1 MKLHPGP
8 SVHECARGH
17 CFGDPAEKEEE
28 KKHQGSA
35 YTPRRCPPYGD
46 SVVSISVPADADAD
60 PCAQYAM
67 VTGII
72 SVLVYFLSQGTSS
85 T

>member
-1 MKLHPGP
+1 MNALEATVSVTPQKKKRKKNIKAAHTHLAGAHPM
-8 SVHECARGH
+8 E
-17 CFGDPAEKEEE
+17 
-28 KKHQGSA
+28 
-35 YTPRRCPPYGD
+35 T
-46 SVVSISVPADADAD
+46 VVSISVPADADAD